1 MTQLGT
7 GANDA
12 YPISIPIADLIA
24 FCSVPATK
32 AAPAKAAPGKA
43 AAKVKSVS
51 HCKDGMSSVSIYIL
65 SARNKLLSST
75 NQHSP
80 FPRSLLRAKTTVMM
94 MMMTATMTAMRR

>member
-1 MTQLGT
+1 
-7 GANDA
+7 
-12 YPISIPIADLIA
+12 
-24 FCSVPATK
+24 
-32 AAPAKAAPGKA
+32 
-43 AAKVKSVS
+43 VKSVS

-94 MMMTATMTAMRR
+94 MMMMMRATMTAMRR